1 MSVRRAS
8 AALAVTAA
16 LSVLAVGYA
25 AAFESLFERERDN
38 GRNSGRERGGYVQP
52 CSLAGVNPAY
62 HPEIFA
68 SRSVARTY
76 GFVQSRDGA
85 WHVQN
90 DCWRGRSKPN

>member
-38 GRNSGRERGGYVQP
+38 GRNSGRERGGSVQP
-52 CSLAGVNPAY
+52 CSLVGVNPAY
-62 HPEIFA
+62 HPEIFGNRA
-68 SRSVARTY
+68 VARSY
-76 GFVQSRDGA
+76 GFVRSRDGG

-90 DCWRGRSKPN
+90 DCLRGQPR